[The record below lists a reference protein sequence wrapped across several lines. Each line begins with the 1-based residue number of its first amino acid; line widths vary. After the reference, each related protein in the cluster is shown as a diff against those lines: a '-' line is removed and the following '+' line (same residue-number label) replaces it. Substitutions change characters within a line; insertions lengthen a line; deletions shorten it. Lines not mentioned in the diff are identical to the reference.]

1 MAKVDL
7 NVKNVTE
14 LKTIAQSLNIETK
27 GLKKAQII
35 ELIENNGKIMEKVVE
50 STEIQT
56 FNVQNDA
63 FIEKANVEELKTCTQ
78 DLIQQSKGFL
88 KIKLTNKKTNKVF
101 VFDFLVLNE
110 YNEFEGK
117 NAFTFFN
124 NVITKALTMEQKFV
138 GLTYFVMDIEQNGKK
153 VANYVFPLK
162 EFKTALA
169 YQKAYITNEFR
180 SSNGL
185 VLDTFNDKRINKLAF
200 DGVETDSIFGMI
212 QMIANFTKVTNN
224 VK

>member
-1 MAKVDL
+1 MQNVDL
-7 NVKNVTE
+7 NAKSVKD
-14 LKTIAQSLNIETK
+14 LKVIAQSLNIETK

-35 ELIENNGKIMEKVVE
+35 ELIENNGKVMEKTVK
-50 STEIQT
+50 STEIQA

-63 FIEKANVEELKTCTQ
+63 FIETANVEELKTCTQ

-101 VFDFLVLNE
+101 VHDFLVMDE
-110 YNEFEGK
+110 YNNFEGK

-124 NVITKALTMEQKFV
+124 NVLTKALSFEQKFV
-138 GLTYFVMDIEQNGKK
+138 GLTYFTMDIEKDGKK
-153 VANYVFPLK
+153 IANYVFPLK

-180 SSNGL
+180 ASNGL

-212 QMIANFTKVTNN
+212 QMIANFNKVANN

>member
-1 MAKVDL
+1 MQKVDL
-7 NVKNVTE
+7 SVKNVKD
-14 LKTIAQSLNIETK
+14 LKVIAQTLNIDVK

-35 ELIENNGKIMEKVVE
+35 ELIENNGNIAKAEK
-50 STEIQT
+50 STEIQV

-63 FIEKANVEELKTCTQ
+63 FIEKANVDELKNCTQ

-101 VFDFLVLNE
+101 LFDFLVLNE
-110 YNEFEGK
+110 YNDFEGK

-138 GLTYFVMDIEQNGKK
+138 GLSYFVMDIEKDGKK
-153 VANYVFPLK
+153 IANYIFPLK

-169 YQKAYITNEFR
+169 YQKSYITNEFR

-200 DGVETDSIFGMI
+200 DGVETDTIFGMI
-212 QMIANFTKVTNN
+212 EMIANFNKIANN
-224 VK
+224 VKK